1 MLEIHNSLTGKKA
14 EFKPLRGNAVRM
26 YVCGITVY
34 DYIHLGHARMLT
46 VFDLVQRYLRSRG
59 YAVTYVRNITDIDDK
74 IIQRAKENGED
85 WKALASRF
93 ITAMHEDCA
102 LLGLQVPDAEPRA
115 TEYIPE
121 IVAMTQTLIDKG
133 FAYRAENGD
142 VMYAVRKFPAYGA
155 LSGRRIDESRAGA
168 RVQIDEFKHDP
179 LDFVV
184 WKHAKPDE
192 PAWPSPWGPG
202 RPGWHIECSA
212 MSTTLLGDYFDLHGG
227 GMDLKFPHHENEIA
241 QTCAACGSPFVHVW
255 MHNGF
260 VNIDEEKM
268 SKSLGNFFT
277 VRDVMRTLRDPE
289 VLRFFLL
296 GSHYRGPINY
306 SAAQLAQADET
317 LAGLYRALKDTTPG
331 RAGAEESG
339 GDPALERFHAAMDDD
354 FNTPEALAVL
364 AGVARELNIAKS
376 ANDAARTAAAARS
389 LLAMGKVL
397 GLLQQS
403 PEAYLK
409 RGSKLLSASPEGAD
423 SVAAGGGGATLT
435 DAQIEE
441 LIAERRAA
449 RAAKDFRESD
459 RIRDRLSAAGV
470 LLEDKPGGIS
480 EWRRA

>member
-1 MLEIHNSLTGKKA
+1 
-14 EFKPLRGNAVRM
+14 
-26 YVCGITVY
+26 
-34 DYIHLGHARMLT
+34 
-46 VFDLVQRYLRSRG
+46 
-59 YAVTYVRNITDIDDK
+59 
-74 IIQRAKENGED
+74 
-85 WKALASRF
+85 
-93 ITAMHEDCA
+93 
-102 LLGLQVPDAEPRA
+102 
-115 TEYIPE
+115 
-121 IVAMTQTLIDKG
+121 
-133 FAYRAENGD
+133 
-142 VMYAVRKFPAYGA
+142 
-155 LSGRRIDESRAGA
+155 
-168 RVQIDEFKHDP
+168 
-179 LDFVV
+179 
-184 WKHAKPDE
+184 
-192 PAWPSPWGPG
+192 
-202 RPGWHIECSA
+202 
-212 MSTTLLGDYFDLHGG
+212 
-227 GMDLKFPHHENEIA
+227 MDLKFPHHENEIA

-317 LAGLYRALKDTTPG
+317 LAGLYRALKDTTPS
-331 RAGAEESG
+331 RAVAEESG
-339 GDPALERFHAAMDDD
+339 GDPALEKFHAAMGDD

-389 LLAMGKVL
+389 LLAMGNVL

-409 RGSKLLSASPEGAD
+409 R
-423 SVAAGGGGATLT
+423 AAGGAAATLT

-459 RIRDRLSAAGV
+459 RIRERLSAAGV

>member
-1 MLEIHNSLTGKKA
+1 MLKIHNSLTGEKQA
-14 EFKPLRGNAVRM
+14 FEPLRPMEVRM

-34 DYIHLGHARMLT
+34 DYIHIGHARMLT
-46 VFDLVQRYLRSRG
+46 VFDLVQRYLRSLG
-59 YAVTYVRNITDIDDK
+59 LKVTFVRNITDIDDK
-74 IIQRAKENGED
+74 IIARAKANGEPWD
-85 WKALASRF
+85 ALARRF
-93 ITAMHEDCA
+93 TAAMHEDCA
-102 LLGLQVPDAEPRA
+102 RLGLEKPDLEPRA
-115 TEYIPE
+115 TDFIAP
-121 IVAMTQTLIDKG
+121 IIAMTQTLIDKG
-133 FAYRAENGD
+133 YAYVAANGD
-142 VMYAVRKFPAYGA
+142 VMYAVRKFPGYGR
-155 LSGRRIDESRAGA
+155 LSGKKIDDLRAGA
-168 RVQIDEFKHDP
+168 RVDVDEAKLDP
-179 LDFVV
+179 LDFVL
-184 WKHAKPDE
+184 WKHAKPAE
-192 PAWPSPWGPG
+192 PSWSSPWGEG

-212 MSTTLLGDYFDLHGG
+212 MSTQLLGSYFDLHGG

-241 QTCAACGSPFVHVW
+241 QSCAACDAPFVHVW

-260 VNIDEEKM
+260 VRIDDEKM

-277 VRDVMRTLRDPE
+277 VRDVMGTLRDPE

-317 LAGLYRALKDTTPG
+317 LAGLYRALKDTTPSP
-331 RAGAEESG
+331 AGAEESG
-339 GDPALERFHAAMDDD
+339 GDPAIEKFHAAMDDD

-397 GLLQQS
+397 GLLQQP

-409 RGSKLLSASPEGAD
+409 R
-423 SVAAGGGGATLT
+423 AAGGAAATLT

-441 LIAERRAA
+441 LIAERAAA
-449 RAAKDFRESD
+449 RAAKNFRESD
-459 RIRDRLSAAGV
+459 RIRERLSAAGV

>member
-1 MLEIHNSLTGKKA
+1 
-14 EFKPLRGNAVRM
+14 
-26 YVCGITVY
+26 
-34 DYIHLGHARMLT
+34 
-46 VFDLVQRYLRSRG
+46 
-59 YAVTYVRNITDIDDK
+59 
-74 IIQRAKENGED
+74 
-85 WKALASRF
+85 
-93 ITAMHEDCA
+93 
-102 LLGLQVPDAEPRA
+102 
-115 TEYIPE
+115 
-121 IVAMTQTLIDKG
+121 
-133 FAYRAENGD
+133 
-142 VMYAVRKFPAYGA
+142 
-155 LSGRRIDESRAGA
+155 
-168 RVQIDEFKHDP
+168 
-179 LDFVV
+179 
-184 WKHAKPDE
+184 
-192 PAWPSPWGPG
+192 
-202 RPGWHIECSA
+202 
-212 MSTTLLGDYFDLHGG
+212 
-227 GMDLKFPHHENEIA
+227 
-241 QTCAACGSPFVHVW
+241 VHVW

-277 VRDVMRTLRDPE
+277 VRDVLRTLRDPE

-317 LAGLYRALKDTTPG
+317 LAGLYRALKDTTPSP
-331 RAGAEESG
+331 AGAEESG
-339 GDPALERFHAAMDDD
+339 GDPALEKFHAAMGDD

-409 RGSKLLSASPEGAD
+409 RGSKVGSASLAEGAD
-423 SVAAGGGGATLT
+423 SAAASGAAATLT

-449 RAAKDFRESD
+449 RAAKNFRESD
-459 RIRDRLSAAGV
+459 RIRERLSAAGV